1 METQFKDILNDF
13 LIENELSQTEF
24 AKRINVKQ
32 SQVSEWLKAKCKP
45 GYDVLKAIATT
56 FNVSADYLLGITE
69 ERN

>member
-1 METQFKDILNDF
+1 MEIEFKDILNDF

-45 GYDVLKAIATT
+45 GYDILKAISIT

-69 ERN
+69 DRN